1 MNRRSN
7 NHSGLF
13 LLEIMIAILFFA
25 MVSAVC
31 LRSFAKAHTLSQEAS
46 DINQAISHME
56 NVAELLK
63 SADSSVLDNP
73 EKFSQLL
80 STEYTLVSVD
90 QKQYTLYFDKDWTN
104 CPEDDARYDIEIKDA
119 GESNDNKNL
128 RNYNISSHTLS
139 DGTAI
144 EEFDLTLYTKN

>member
-63 SADSSVLDNP
+63 SADSSVLGDS
-73 EKFSQLL
+73 EKTVQLL
-80 STEYTLVSVD
+80 NTEYALAEAD
-90 QKQYTLYFDKDWTN
+90 ENQYTLYFDKGWTN
-104 CPEDDARYDIEIKDA
+104 CPKDDARYSIEIKDT
-119 GESNDNKNL
+119 EKSNDNKNL

-139 DGTAI
+139 DGAAI

>member
-31 LRSFAKAHTLSQEAS
+31 LRSFAKAHALSQEAS

-63 SADSSVLDNP
+63 SADNSVLNDS
-73 EKFSQLL
+73 EKVAKLL

-104 CPEDDARYDIEIKDA
+104 CPEDDARYDIEIKDI

-139 DGTAI
+139 DDTAI